1 LTPDTQVS
9 PVAAPSGIVR
19 FFAGLA
25 APIVG
30 FITVLG
36 EHFALLFR
44 AFVWLFRRPFRLR
57 LFIDQMDYIGVG
69 SLPIVLLVGAFSG
82 MVSALQAILAL
93 QQFDQTRFVGM
104 AVGLSLSEEIAPV
117 FAGLMIAAR
126 AGSGMATEL
135 GSMRITEQVD
145 ALTTF
150 AVNPIQYLLTPRI
163 VAAILMLPV
172 MTMAFDITGLAGA
185 YLVSIVGY
193 NLDVGQVLGLFSF
206 WVDPRHFY
214 KGFIKAAVF
223 GLVLALCAC
232 YQGFNVRG
240 GAKEVGLAT
249 TRAVVTGS
257 VGILIVDYFLIDLLA
272 VLMPSLD

>member
-1 LTPDTQVS
+1 LTPDTQAS
-9 PVAAPSGIVR
+9 PVSEPSAFVR
-19 FFAGLA
+19 FFAGLV
-25 APIVG
+25 APLFG
-30 FITVLG
+30 FVTVLG
-36 EHFALLFR
+36 EHFTLLFR
-44 AFVWLFRRPFRLR
+44 SLVWLFRRPFRLR
-57 LFIDQMDYIGVG
+57 LFVEQMDYIGVG

-135 GSMRITEQVD
+135 GSMRITEQID

-214 KGFIKAAVF
+214 KGFIKSAVF
-223 GLVLALCAC
+223 GLVLALAAC